1 MAIDHKE
8 IIILAAQKR
17 FAQHGYSKVTMEEI
31 AADICTSKSALY
43 YHFADKD
50 EIFREVLHVEQKEF
64 FKEAKRLLKQD
75 GSAQELLRNYFL
87 LRIDLIARLQ
97 NLGALDS
104 VIPKEIRPSLRSL
117 FTEFAAKD
125 RAVIVRILSLGADKE
140 FVPDR
145 LDAIADLI
153 LHVFHGLRLR
163 QRSLEIPLEQFSTEI
178 MLLADVVLNGVV
190 RR

>member
-1 MAIDHKE
+1 MTIDHKE

-17 FAQHGYSKVTMEEI
+17 FAQHGYSKVTMDEI

-50 EIFREVLHVEQKEF
+50 EIFKEVLLLEQKEF
-64 FKEAKRLLKQD
+64 FKQAKHLLKQE
-75 GSAQELLRNYFL
+75 GSAQERLRRYFK
-87 LRIDLIARLQ
+87 LRIDLITRLQ
-97 NLGALDS
+97 NLGAIDS
-104 VIPKEIRPSLRSL
+104 GTPKEIRPALRSL
-117 FTEFAAKD
+117 FSEFVAKD
-125 RAVIVRILSLGADKE
+125 RAVIVQILSLGADKE

-153 LHVFHGLRLR
+153 SHVFHGLRLR
-163 QRSLEIPLEQFSTEI
+163 QRSLEIPIEQFSTEI